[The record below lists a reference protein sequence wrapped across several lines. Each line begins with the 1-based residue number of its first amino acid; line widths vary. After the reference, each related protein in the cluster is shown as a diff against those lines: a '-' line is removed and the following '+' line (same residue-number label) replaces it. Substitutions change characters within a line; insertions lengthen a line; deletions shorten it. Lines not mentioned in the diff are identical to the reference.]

1 MQGRPGEDFTQ
12 IQDRL
17 DTNFVGCLFFGDVV
31 VAELFTIACWNE
43 Q

>member
-17 DTNFVGCLFFGDVV
+17 DTNFVVCLFFGDVV
-31 VAELFTIACWNE
+31 AELFTTIACWNE